1 MKLLMGVTG
10 SSGVMEVPT
19 YLRVFREKLN
29 AHIKLVVSP
38 SVKNFVNP
46 SFLAK
51 NVNGEL
57 YEDMHRGDGEIITP
71 HSDLSNWADV
81 FIILP
86 CTANTLSKAAAGS
99 TNDLISMLILVYQKP
114 VIFFPNMSP
123 WMFEKAST
131 QRNVR
136 LLLEDGHRV
145 VQPSGNGWVTAT
157 GSAQESGHM
166 PPPYASAEYIQKFY
180 NTLNREQAM
189 L

>member
-1 MKLLMGVTG
+1 MNLLMGVTG
-10 SSGVMEVPT
+10 SSGILEVPL
-19 YLRVFREKLN
+19 YMRIFREKLN
-29 AHIKLVVSP
+29 ADIKLVVSP

-51 NVNGEL
+51 NVNGEV
-57 YEDMHRGDGEIITP
+57 YEEMHQGRGDIITP

-86 CTANTLSKAAAGS
+86 CTANTLSKAASGS

-123 WMFEKAST
+123 WMWEKAST
-131 QRNVR
+131 QRNVK

-145 VQPSGNGWVTAT
+145 VAPSGNGWVTAT
-157 GSAQESGHM
+157 GAAQESGHM
-166 PPPYASAEYIQKFY
+166 PPPFASAEYIQKFH
-180 NTLNREQAM
+180 NLVNKAETV
-189 L
+189 